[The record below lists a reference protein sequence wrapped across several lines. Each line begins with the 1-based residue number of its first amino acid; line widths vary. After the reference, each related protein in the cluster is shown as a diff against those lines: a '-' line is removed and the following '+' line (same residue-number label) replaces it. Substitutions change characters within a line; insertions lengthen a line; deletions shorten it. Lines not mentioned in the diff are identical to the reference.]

1 MKNII
6 KLSIVVA
13 LLTVTLAYAENDTRQ
28 LVKFPEMMQEHMMSN
43 MRDHLLAI
51 NEILVHMSTGNLD
64 SVVEIAEKRLGI
76 SSLKLHGASHIAE
89 FMPKEMREIGMS
101 MHRAASR
108 FAIKAEEGELLPAYQ
123 MLNEITSA
131 CVACHMS
138 YRIR

>member
-1 MKNII
+1 MKNLI
-6 KLSIVVA
+6 KLTIVVS
-13 LLTVTLAYAENDTRQ
+13 LLTATLAHAENDTRQ

-51 NEILVHMSTGNLD
+51 NEILINMSTGNLD
-64 SVVEIAEKRLGI
+64 KVVEIAEKRLGI
-76 SSLKLHGASHIAE
+76 SSLNLHGASHISK

-108 FAIKAEEGELLPAYQ
+108 FAIKAEEGELLPAYK